1 MNVKGVVFLTAKS
14 TIIQTFGEDKWNAFM
29 PKLAAKDKFFSNAI
43 FSLTLMPI
51 DKFIFFLDEM
61 VREFFDNDMKHYVTF
76 GMVSSQYALSG
87 DGPYKA
93 YLLTKDLKQFVDF
106 VMPKLWTSYFD
117 EGQVTTLLKDNVVH
131 FKITG
136 LQYKHY
142 HFEKLLMGYYR
153 QALKVFG
160 KRSNVKQIR
169 SLVNGDEDIY
179 FQFEL
184 KDS

>member
-1 MNVKGVVFLTAKS
+1 MNVKGVIYLTAKS
-14 TIIQTFGEDKWNAFM
+14 TIIEAFGEEKWNAFV
-29 PKLAAKDKFFSNAI
+29 PKLTAKDKFFGNAI
-43 FSLTLMPI
+43 FSLTLIPM

-61 VREFFDNDMKHYVTF
+61 VKEFFNNDMIHYVTF
-76 GMVSSQYALSG
+76 GMVSAQYALSA

-93 YLLTKDLKQFVDF
+93 YILTKDIKQFVDF

-117 EGQVTTLLKDNVVH
+117 EGTVTTLLKDNVVH

-142 HFEKLLMGYYR
+142 HFEKLLMGYYK

-160 KRSNVKQIR
+160 KRSNAKQVR
-169 SLVNGDEDIY
+169 SLVSGDDDIY

>member
-1 MNVKGVVFLTAKS
+1 MNVKGVVFLTAKT
-14 TIIQTFGEDKWNAFM
+14 TIIEAFGEEQWNSFM
-29 PKLAAKDKFFSNAI
+29 PKLAAKDQFFSNAI
-43 FSLTLMPI
+43 WSVTPVPM
-51 DKFIFFLDEM
+51 DKFILFLDEM
-61 VREFFDNDMKHYVTF
+61 IKEFFNNDMKHYVTF
-76 GMVSSQYALSG
+76 GIASAQFALSA

-93 YLLTKDLKQFVDF
+93 YLLTKDTKQFVDF

-117 EGQVTTLLKDNVVH
+117 EGKVTTLLTDNVVH

-142 HFEKLLMGYYR
+142 HFEKLLMGYYK

-160 KRSNVKQIR
+160 KRSNAKQVR
-169 SLVNGDEDIY
+169 SLASGDDDIY